1 MPDRPVERSSSVL
14 DPPAT
19 SNAVGRNDAPRI
31 LFAEDSTVIRAMVRK
46 ALEAAGY
53 VVLEAANGQVAF
65 DLCLQDRPDVALLDV
80 EMPVLN
86 GPQLLERLRA
96 DQRFAD
102 MPVIFLTGRTS
113 TAEMVEGLRIGAH
126 DYLRKPF
133 EPAELIARV
142 SAAVRVA
149 RLQQQLTTRN
159 DELALLSRTDQL
171 TGLSNRR
178 HGEERLRAEIEAAQ
192 RYQRPLTVL
201 MIDIDHFKHVNDRY
215 GHAGGDAVLRG
226 LGRRLRDLLR
236 GADLAARWGG
246 EEFVVLLPDTSV
258 AGGAA
263 LAERLLET
271 MRETPVVID
280 DQATADD
287 RATCTVTV
295 SIGAASSDETPLAEI
310 LRRAD
315 EALYRA
321 KRAGRDRLQLAGP
334 DGRPL
339 SQPG

>member
-1 MPDRPVERSSSVL
+1 MPHLEATPNVVGPI
-14 DPPAT
+14 PPA
-19 SNAVGRNDAPRI
+19 RI
-31 LFAEDSTVIRAMVRK
+31 LFADDSAVIRAVVGR
-46 ALEAAGY
+46 ALEGAGY
-53 VVLEAANGQVAF
+53 VVIEAENGQVAF
-65 DLCLQDRPDVALLDV
+65 DRCEQDIPDVALLDV

-86 GPQLLERLRA
+86 GPQLLKRLKA
-96 DQRFAD
+96 DHRFSD
-102 MPVIFLTGRTS
+102 IPVIFLTGRTS

-201 MIDIDHFKHVNDRY
+201 MIDIDHFKRVNDQY
-215 GHAGGDAVLRG
+215 GHAGGDAVLRE
-226 LGRRLRDLLR
+226 LGHRLRTLVR
-236 GADLAARWGG
+236 AADTAARWGG
-246 EEFVVLLPDTSV
+246 EEFVVLLPDTSL
-258 AGGAA
+258 AGGIA
-263 LAERLLET
+263 LAERFLET
-271 MRETPVVID
+271 IREMPIVVD
-280 DQATADD
+280 DQATGDD
-287 RATCTVTV
+287 HATCSVTV
-295 SIGAASSDETPLAEI
+295 SIGAAGSDETPLAEI

-321 KRAGRDRLQLAGP
+321 KRDGRDCLRLAWP
-334 DGRPL
+334 
-339 SQPG
+339 

>member
-1 MPDRPVERSSSVL
+1 MSDQPVERSSAMP
-14 DPPAT
+14 DPQAIY
-19 SNAVGRNDAPRI
+19 NVVGHSDAPRI
-31 LFAEDSTVIRAMVRK
+31 LFAEDSTVIRAMVRR

-86 GPQLLERLRA
+86 GPQLLERLKA
-96 DQRFAD
+96 DPRFSD
-102 MPVIFLTGRTS
+102 IPVIFLTGRTS

-159 DELALLSRTDQL
+159 EELALLSRTDQL

-178 HGEERLRAEIEAAQ
+178 HGEERLRAEIEAAR
-192 RYQRPLTVL
+192 RYERPLTVL
-201 MIDIDHFKHVNDRY
+201 MIDIDHFKGVNDRY

-226 LGRRLRDLLR
+226 LGHRLRDLLR
-236 GADLAARWGG
+236 GADTAARWGG
-246 EEFVVLLPDTSV
+246 EEFVVLLPDTSL
-258 AGGAA
+258 AGGIA
-263 LAERLLET
+263 LAERFLDT
-271 MRETPVVID
+271 MRETPIVID
-280 DQATADD
+280 DHATADD
-287 RATCTVTV
+287 HETCAVTV
-295 SIGAASSDETPLAEI
+295 SIGAAGSDDTPLAEI

-321 KRAGRDRLQLAGP
+321 KDDGRDCLRLAGP
-334 DGRPL
+334 
-339 SQPG
+339 